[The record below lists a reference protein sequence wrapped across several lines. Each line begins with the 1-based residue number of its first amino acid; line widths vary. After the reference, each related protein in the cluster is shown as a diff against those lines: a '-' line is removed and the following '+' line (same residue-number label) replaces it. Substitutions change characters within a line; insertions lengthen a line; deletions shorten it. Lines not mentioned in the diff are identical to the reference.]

1 VDDIGPHL
9 FRVSGG
15 AATEVSTLHIGV
27 SDAFAHFQRVR
38 HDTEIHA
45 VPESVSVFF
54 TGSRAT
60 DPVPRALSTSIT
72 SMLRLFAERHERD
85 VGGWPVPYHLTSE
98 GAFLCGYG
106 YSVSDP
112 ILAQIGPGSLVP
124 HGTAE
129 AGGFDLSVTELGK
142 GEGVVVYWHQQ
153 PGGTVFRRTADGYEV
168 LKFEG
173 TPSLFK
179 QRASDALGQS
189 VEIMFNDQPAGPPA
203 SVTVMRDERGVPCM
217 ALVRHGDA
225 ISFSVLNVG
234 SQFRSHGTVNLKG
247 TEQDN
252 PGGHIAT
259 DRVAVTL
266 DGLKSTA
273 TIDLLTNA
281 KPATRIELQ
290 ASELDA
296 VLAALG
302 EARAIMRDGVPIKT
316 PEQRSAREL
325 VILDPAW
332 RAEPQLHPSLA
343 GIFLRLRHPGFGWLT
358 FLLPHH
364 EAQSLGSWLT
374 KNAQRADGQASEPTT
389 ENKQS
394 E

>member
-1 VDDIGPHL
+1 
-9 FRVSGG
+9 
-15 AATEVSTLHIGV
+15 
-27 SDAFAHFQRVR
+27 
-38 HDTEIHA
+38 
-45 VPESVSVFF
+45 
-54 TGSRAT
+54 
-60 DPVPRALSTSIT
+60 
-72 SMLRLFAERHERD
+72 M
-85 VGGWPVPYHLTSE
+85 
-98 GAFLCGYG
+98 
-106 YSVSDP
+106 
-112 ILAQIGPGSLVP
+112 
-124 HGTAE
+124 
-129 AGGFDLSVTELGK
+129 
-142 GEGVVVYWHQQ
+142 
-153 PGGTVFRRTADGYEV
+153 
-168 LKFEG
+168 
-173 TPSLFK
+173 
-179 QRASDALGQS
+179 
-189 VEIMFNDQPAGPPA
+189 DQPAGPPA

-234 SQFRSHGTVNLKG
+234 SRHSHGTVNLKG

-290 ASELDA
+290 AGELDA

-302 EARAIMRDGVPIKT
+302 EARAIMREGVPIKT

-343 GIFLRLRHPGFGWLT
+343 GIFLRLRHPGFGWLSVPPST
-358 FLLPHH
+358 PRGAITGELAYK
-364 EAQSLGSWLT
+364 ECSA
-374 KNAQRADGQASEPTT
+374 R
-389 ENKQS
+389 
-394 E
+394 